1 MPLLARTG
9 GADDNVPPLHSRR
22 LVRLVN
28 EHAGS
33 PTAATYAAAAL
44 CVKPAGGRVC
54 TGL

>member
-44 CVKPAGGRVC
+44 CVKPAGG
-54 TGL
+54 

>member
-28 EHAGS
+28 EHAGA
-33 PTAATYAAAAL
+33 TDAAGSVLNEETHPREPPGAL
-44 CVKPAGGRVC
+44 RR
-54 TGL
+54 